1 MRLKKNILETLRREL
16 FVAPNPQCYKKEF
29 FALRDEMFPD
39 RSLFLDFLDEENY
52 EKQLKLAGEILLR
65 LNYDSCFAPPTRL
78 LFNLMNA
85 EMQNPPSNKNNSYF
99 GRDHVVH
106 LVHLYIFGIYV
117 FFNHKIFS
125 ENAVSIFRSHRR
137 QKNLSIRPLAVV
149 RDFIVAWRTFALCHD
164 LGYPV
169 EMYAKELSDDPSIAR
184 IQKKEQVTYLS
195 SFQQIAKYIGKDFSM
210 KAISKIM
217 AVYRML
223 HDHNNYTFEE
233 LDMENWRKAFEN
245 AGEEFPKEL
254 KRYSGYV
261 QIDKIY
267 GVETVRTIA
276 SIFGKKHLLAVLADK
291 DNNQFLAYLPEEEK
305 VIASPSCPST
315 KLINDF
321 RSNFN
326 APYESKS
333 FSYQHLSWQYYI
345 NHDVAD
351 MEEIIN
357 RIFYMPDIAERR
369 KKYLANGPTFQ
380 VFKDIVAQ
388 VYDKTSS
395 NYAMIT
401 SDTSFKQYCFDVYL
415 CLYNNI
421 GYNKL
426 TREDMRDSSI
436 YQIDEAVE
444 NIKMDI
450 PDEIGRIVHDIFKKH
465 IDGKDRKDD
474 FEEKGMDSMLEDCME
489 KLKGSTKEI
498 FDRIKKSLDET
509 LKKQCYF
516 KAYFETLRYYIGERM
531 RLAEIKSRTSFKQT
545 GMDAKVDVNYTALE
559 YGVLDCRDN
568 ALVKNLCRKFE
579 KNHLNLSDEVSSYHP
594 GHALFDHGVCGGL
607 IALSI
612 ADVYRQLL
620 EYLIDGT
627 HPFRQIMDIALGQDY
642 ETNKESID
650 YMFEY
655 TLAESFYA
663 IIIHNIYPQKF
674 KGHNDYRTKLGNE
687 PFAYF
692 ATLMDCLQF
701 WDRKIIINQAENEL
715 PYATYSKSLNIEV
728 KENKIRITEAD
739 RRMDIIQAVTNR
751 KQMLDSFLENAS
763 NYIELNLAEY

>member
-1 MRLKKNILETLRREL
+1 MRLKRNILETLRREL

-29 FALRDEMFPD
+29 FALRDEIFPD

-52 EKQLKLAGEILLR
+52 EKQLKLSCEILLR
-65 LNYDSCFAPPTRL
+65 LSYDSCFAPPTRL
-78 LFNLMNA
+78 LFNLMNV

-106 LVHLYIFGIYV
+106 LVHLYIFGIYA

-125 ENAVSIFRSHRR
+125 ENIVSKFRSHRK
-137 QKNLSIRPLAVV
+137 QNNLNIRPLAIV
-149 RDFIVAWRTFALCHD
+149 RDFSVAWRTFALCHD
-164 LGYPV
+164 LGYPI
-169 EMYAKELSDDPSIAR
+169 EMYAKKLSSNKDIVH
-184 IQKKEQVTYLS
+184 EQINYLS

-233 LDMENWRKAFEN
+233 LDMDGWKEAFKKADEKFP
-245 AGEEFPKEL
+245 EELAK
-254 KRYSGYV
+254 YSSYV

-276 SIFGKKHLLAVLADK
+276 SIFGKTHLFAVLTDK
-291 DNNQFLAYLPEEEK
+291 DNNQFLAYLPEEKK
-305 VIASPSCPST
+305 VIASPSCPNT
-315 KLINDF
+315 RLMNEFLNNI
-321 RSNFN
+321 N

-345 NHDVAD
+345 NHNVAN

-357 RIFYMPDIAERR
+357 QIFYMPDIAERKR
-369 KKYLANGPTFQ
+369 RYLVNVSTYHI
-380 VFKDIVAQ
+380 FKDIVAQ

-426 TREDMRDSSI
+426 NREDMRDSYI
-436 YQIDEAVE
+436 YQLDEAIE
-444 NIKMDI
+444 NMKMDI
-450 PDEIGRIVHDIFKKH
+450 PNEISKIVHDIFKKQ
-465 IDGKDRKDD
+465 IDEKEKNKKNDSDEKSWDD
-474 FEEKGMDSMLEDCME
+474 IFKECIE
-489 KLKGSTKEI
+489 KLTDSTDEI
-498 FDRIKKSLDET
+498 FNKIKKSLNDSLE
-509 LKKQCYF
+509 KQCRF
-516 KAYFETLRYYIGERM
+516 KAYFETLRYYIGEHM
-531 RLAEIKSRTSFKQT
+531 KQGNINCRTCFKQT
-545 GMDAKVDVNYTALE
+545 GIDAKTDVNYAELQ
-559 YGVLDCRDN
+559 YGILDDCPAN
-568 ALVKNLCRKFE
+568 TLVTNLCQKFE
-579 KNHLNLSDEVSSYHP
+579 RNNLNLFSDISQYHP
-594 GHALFDHGVCGGL
+594 IHALYDHGVCGGI

-612 ADVYRQLL
+612 ADVYRQLHDYQKD
-620 EYLIDGT
+620 EK
-627 HPFRQIMDIALGQDY
+627 HPFLQIMDIALGQDY
-642 ETNKESID
+642 ETNKEYID
-650 YMFEY
+650 YMFEN
-655 TLAESFYA
+655 TLIESFYA

-674 KGHNDYRTKLGNE
+674 NGHNDYRTKLGNE

-728 KENKIRITEAD
+728 KDNKIRIMESD
-739 RRMDIIQAVTNR
+739 RRMDIIQAVINR
-751 KQMLDSFLENAS
+751 KQILDSFLENAS
-763 NYIELNLAEY
+763 NYIELNLADY